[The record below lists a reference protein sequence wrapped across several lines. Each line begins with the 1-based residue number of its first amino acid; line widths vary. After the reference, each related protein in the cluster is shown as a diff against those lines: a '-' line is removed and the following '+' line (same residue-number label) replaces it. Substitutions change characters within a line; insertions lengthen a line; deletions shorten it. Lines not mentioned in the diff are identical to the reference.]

1 MKKKYTLIAH
11 YVDSTATIL
20 SLDCANS
27 AFHAFKECK
36 LHPDLAFAILY
47 SCSLTGVSYRVVDS
61 YVSNEFFHSYE
72 FTLLGFR
79 KH

>member
-1 MKKKYTLIAH
+1 MLIAH

-20 SLDCANS
+20 SFERVYAAVD
-27 AFHAFKECK
+27 AFEQCK
-36 LHPDLAFAILY
+36 RHHDLAFTILY
-47 SCSLTGVSYRVVDS
+47 SLSDTESSYRVFES
-61 YVSNEFFHSYE
+61 YVSDEFYHSYE